1 MVGFLWCTNPFYM
14 TLILTISTCLLAFFG
29 MEFMAWATHKYVMH
43 GFMWK
48 VHEDHHH
55 PTKSFFEK
63 NDLFFLIY
71 AIPSWLCIMLGVM
84 YTNWPVVG
92 IGAGIALYGIAYF
105 LIHDVLIHRRFKWF
119 DNTDNPYFRAIRK
132 AHKIHHK
139 KRWREDGE
147 CFGML
152 VVPRKYFKEQKR
164 IS

>member
-1 MVGFLWCTNPFYM
+1 MITALT
-14 TLILTISTCLLAFFG
+14 ILTTLAAFFG
-29 MEFMAWATHKYVMH
+29 MEFMAWFTHKYVMH

-48 VHEDHHH
+48 VHEDHHQ
-55 PTKSFFEK
+55 PTPGPFEK

-71 AIPSWLCIMLGVM
+71 AVPSWLCIMLGTM
-84 YTNWPVVG
+84 NQNWPVVG

-119 DNTDNPYFRAIRK
+119 DKTNNRYFRAIRK
-132 AHKIHHK
+132 AHKVHHK

-152 VVPRKYFKEQKR
+152 VVPKKYFEEQSNFAKQKA
-164 IS
+164 